1 MFHPLST
8 AVRFVILVTAL
19 AVALLSPGSVQ
30 STTQE
35 QQRTFQETGKTVR
48 GKFLAYW
55 ESHGGLAQQGFPI
68 SEEMQ
73 ERSDTDGKTYTVQYF
88 ERAVFEHHPGNPAPN
103 DVLLSLLGNFL
114 YKQKHAA
121 GAPNQKSNSSPGSIL
136 FSETGKRLGGAFL
149 SYWKENGGLAQQGFP
164 ISDEFSEVSPLDGK
178 IYTVQY
184 FERAVFEMHPE
195 NQPPLDVLLSQL
207 GTFRYRDKYIRP
219 AATSTSSV
227 PTATLVPTA
236 TPAPTNTPISLTS
249 CEGIPESINVSI
261 DPVCAPLYTEFRIT
275 GLNFPITEDRV
286 GVYATT
292 PSGKVF
298 GAPFHVPVGRN
309 GKTAQ
314 VLFLSHPEY
323 LDDELPDL
331 DPRDIYGV
339 WTITMEGLRTHQKA
353 FGYFKLT
360 PLLPPTPQP

>member
-1 MFHPLST
+1 MFHPPFTS
-8 AVRFVILVTAL
+8 VRFVIVLTSLV
-19 AVALLSPGSVQ
+19 VALLSPGSVQ
-30 STTQE
+30 STAQE
-35 QQRTFQETGKTVR
+35 QQRTFEETGKTVK
-48 GKFLAYW
+48 GKFLIYW
-55 ESHGGLAQQGFPI
+55 NTHGGLAQQGFPI

-88 ERAVFEHHPGNPAPN
+88 ERAVFEHHPENPAPN

-114 YKQKHAA
+114 YKQKYAA
-121 GAPNQKSNSSPGSIL
+121 GAPNQKSNSSPGSML
-136 FSETGKRLGGAFL
+136 FSETGKRLGGVFL

-164 ISDEFSEVSPLDGK
+164 ISDEFSEVSPLNGK
-178 IYTVQY
+178 TYTVQY
-184 FERAVFEMHPE
+184 FERAVFELHPE
-195 NQPPLDVLLSQL
+195 NQSPFNVLLSQL
-207 GTFRYRDKYIRP
+207 GTFRYRDKYLN
-219 AATSTSSV
+219 
-227 PTATLVPTA
+227 PTATSAVPTVTALPSA
-236 TPAPTNTPISLTS
+236 TPLPTGTPIPITS
-249 CEGIPESINVSI
+249 CDGIPESINISI

-275 GLNFPITEDRV
+275 GLNFPSTEDRV

-298 GAPFHVPVGRN
+298 GAPFHVPVGGN
-309 GKTAQ
+309 GKTVQ

-353 FGYFKLT
+353 YGYFKIT

>member
-88 ERAVFEHHPGNPAPN
+88 ERAVFEHHPENPAPN

-114 YKQKHAA
+114 YKQKYAA

-195 NQPPLDVLLSQL
+195 NQPPFDVLLSQL

-227 PTATLVPTA
+227 PTATSVPAA
-236 TPAPTNTPISLTS
+236 TPAPTNTTLSLTC
-249 CEGIPESINVSI
+249 CEGISVSIN
-261 DPVCAPLYTEFRIT
+261 L
-275 GLNFPITEDRV
+275 
-286 GVYATT
+286 
-292 PSGKVF
+292 
-298 GAPFHVPVGRN
+298 
-309 GKTAQ
+309 
-314 VLFLSHPEY
+314 
-323 LDDELPDL
+323 
-331 DPRDIYGV
+331 
-339 WTITMEGLRTHQKA
+339 
-353 FGYFKLT
+353 
-360 PLLPPTPQP
+360 